1 MDLKSTIAII
11 LKDLEDARNI
21 LDDIKKY
28 PGVPAIQV
36 ELAKAKCRSA
46 GEVIKVLAEEDEEKK
61 MRGGEDEK
69 RREEEASQVEPFD
82 KLKDHPSVIVEVAK
96 EVEELEI
103 KNEDVASQLEPRFE
117 IDETIIDEVVQPKED
132 SPVKKDDASSKKQ
145 IIADKFSKQ
154 SSINER
160 MESRRHEDE
169 SAELSKILPVL
180 ELGKAVGI
188 NERFMFIRELFNG
201 DQDLYKSTLDQLN
214 KADNIDSAFGILA
227 QAAPDATGAETFD
240 QLLDLVKRKLAT

>member
-46 GEVIKVLAEEDEEKK
+46 GEVIRILV
-61 MRGGEDEK
+61 
-69 RREEEASQVEPFD
+69 EEEENNEETQGFASQAEPLD
-82 KLKDHPSVIVEVAK
+82 PSVIVEVEK
-96 EVEELEI
+96 KVEEIEKDERVELLEE
-103 KNEDVASQLEPRFE
+103 KFE
-117 IDETIIDEVVQPKED
+117 IDENLIDEVVQPKEEN
-132 SPVKKDDASSKKQ
+132 PVKKDDTSSKKQ

-214 KADNIDSAFGILA
+214 KVDNIDSAFGILA

>member
-28 PGVPAIQV
+28 PDVPAIQV

-46 GEVIKVLAEEDEEKK
+46 GEVIKVLAEEDEKKVEKV
-61 MRGGEDEK
+61 EAVEK
-69 RREEEASQVEPFD
+69 GLEETQGFASQAE
-82 KLKDHPSVIVEVAK
+82 K
-96 EVEELEI
+96 EVEEVKIEPAETELE
-103 KNEDVASQLEPRFE
+103 ELASQLEPKFE
-117 IDETIIDEVVQPKED
+117 IDETLIDEVVQPKEE
-132 SPVKKDDASSKKQ
+132 SPVKKGDASSKKQ